1 MPYSYQEV
9 QALHEDVSEVKNETA
24 FVKKKLSA
32 DEFARLLNWLCP
44 SDFSL
49 QYTKKRGERLR
60 GTGTW
65 FLEDERYRDWAER
78 DDSHVLYC
86 EGAPGAGKSMLA
98 AFVAEILL
106 ETVSQDKTAVLLLF
120 CDYARKE
127 EQSKA
132 NFVSTIL
139 RQLLHQHGPDSELAA
154 QLTASYGLSE
164 QTSELARPS
173 AEKLEDILSR
183 ALKPYEHIYLVMDAL
198 DECDFPICREFIN
211 LLRTLVSGK
220 VLKILATS
228 RHNPNIENLFP
239 GAACLPIKAD
249 VSDIELYVRERAKEL
264 ELRIPDRPDLINEV
278 VR

>member
-1 MPYSYQEV
+1 MQT
-9 QALHEDVSEVKNETA
+9 LHEDVSEVKIET
-24 FVKKKLSA
+24 VTMKKKLNA
-32 DEFARLLNWLCP
+32 DEFAKLLNWLCP

-49 QYTKKRGERLR
+49 QYTKKRIERLQ

-65 FLEDERYRDWAER
+65 FKEDKRYTDWSQKEE
-78 DDSHVLYC
+78 SHTLYC

-106 ETVSQDKTAVLLLF
+106 DTVSKDSTAVLLLF

-132 NFVSTIL
+132 NFVSTVL
-139 RQLLHQHGPDSELAA
+139 RQLLHRHGADSDLAA
-154 QLTASYGLSE
+154 QLTASYGPSE

-173 AEKLEDILSR
+173 AQKLEDILSR
-183 ALKPYEHIYLVMDAL
+183 ALKPYKCIHLVMDAL
-198 DECDFPICREFIN
+198 DECEFSICRDFLN
-211 LLRTLVSGK
+211 LLGSLASEK
-220 VLKILATS
+220 VLKVLATS
-228 RHNPNIENLFP
+228 RHNPNIRTLFP
-239 GAACLPIKAD
+239 GADCLPIKAD